1 MATTSEN
8 LREQFPDLLW
18 KKLPSPEE
26 HPAYTWHGFEP
37 NKKVLL
43 EKGHT
48 RWPSRLPFSV
58 DTIMERDVAVPMRD
72 GIKIYV
78 DIFRPANTDVDEKV
92 PAILAFSPYGKTGTG
107 VPNYD
112 IMGPNRIGLKLED
125 TSGYEKFE
133 GPDPATWMQYGY
145 AIINVD
151 ARGAGKSE
159 GDVVF
164 YGPQEAE
171 DVYDTI
177 DYISKQSWCSG
188 SVGMA
193 GNSWLAIS
201 QINFASRHEHP
212 ALKALAP
219 WEGRHDVY
227 RDTLG
232 RGGRRH
238 NPGLHRFLLSGFAGA
253 NSVENMPEMFTKRP
267 FFDDYWE
274 SKYIHTEN
282 INVPMYL
289 LASFSSQLHTRG
301 SFHTFRTAKTSK
313 KWLRVHRY
321 QEWYDLYRPEANADL
336 KRFYDRF
343 LKGIQNGWETDTPPV
358 RLSLLGF
365 EADGSLTKSIEER
378 PEQEWPLA
386 RQQLKT
392 LYLDSTL
399 KQLVW
404 EKPAIE
410 GSTTHLAE
418 GLTDSSNFT
427 IHFQQQT
434 EIAGYAKVKLWI
446 SCKEHDDLDVAVQ
459 IRKISTDGRLL
470 EHLNYPCPV
479 PVSEV
484 RNDNIAK
491 CLGPQGFLR
500 ASHRVTKDM
509 ELSTDQEVVYK
520 HDRREPVPMGKIVD
534 LEITLWPMGMV
545 FAPGEGIML
554 RVAGYDMCYP
564 DTDRI
569 KPAYDNNENIGNH
582 TIYSGGKY
590 DSQLILP
597 FI

>member
-1 MATTSEN
+1 MATTSEKMQQ
-8 LREQFPDLLW
+8 QFPNLKW
-18 KKLPSPEE
+18 NKLPSPEE
-26 HPAYTWHGFEP
+26 HSNYTWHGFEP
-37 NKKVLL
+37 NSKLFL
-43 EKGHT
+43 ERGHT
-48 RWPSRLPFSV
+48 RWAGRLPFPV
-58 DTIMERDVAVPMRD
+58 DTILERDVAVPIRD
-72 GIKIYV
+72 GIRIYADV
-78 DIFRPANTDVDEKV
+78 FRPANTDAKDKV
-92 PAILAFSPYGKTGTG
+92 PAVIAFSPYGKTGTG

-112 IMGPNRIGLKLED
+112 IMGPHHIGLKLED

-133 GPDPATWMQYGY
+133 GPDPATWAEYGY

-159 GDVVF
+159 GNVVF

-177 DYISKQSWCSG
+177 DYISKQPWCSG

-238 NPGLHRFLLSGFAGA
+238 NPYLHRFLLSGFTGTNA
-253 NSVENMPEMFTKRP
+253 VENMPEMFSERP
-267 FFDDYWE
+267 FYDDYWE

-282 INVPMYL
+282 INVPIYL
-289 LASFSSQLHTRG
+289 LGSFPSQLHIRG
-301 SFHTFRTAKTSK
+301 SFHIFRTAKTSQ
-313 KWLRVHRY
+313 KWLRVH
-321 QEWYDLYRPEANADL
+321 PNADL
-336 KRFYDRF
+336 KKFYDRF
-343 LKGIQNGWETDTPPV
+343 LKGIQNGWEEDTPPV

-365 EADGSLTKSIEER
+365 EADGNLTKSIEEQ
-378 PEQEWPLA
+378 PEREWPLA

-392 LYLDSTL
+392 LYLNSAS
-399 KQLVW
+399 KELVW
-404 EKPAIE
+404 DKQATE
-410 GSTTHLAE
+410 GSITHFAE
-418 GLTDSSNFT
+418 GLTDKFYV
-427 IHFQQQT
+427 HFKQHT

-459 IRKISTDGRLL
+459 LRKISADGRLL
-470 EHLNYPCPV
+470 EHLNYPCPL

-500 ASHRVTKDM
+500 ASHRVTKDDK
-509 ELSTDQEVVYK
+509 LSTAQEVVYK
-520 HDRREPVPMGKIVD
+520 HDKREPIPLGEVVN

-564 DTDRI
+564 DTDRV
-569 KPAYDNNENIGNH
+569 KPAHDNNENVGHH
-582 TIYSGGKY
+582 TIHTGGKY

>member
-1 MATTSEN
+1 MQQ
-8 LREQFPDLLW
+8 QFPNLKW

-26 HPAYTWHGFEP
+26 HSNYTWHGFEP
-37 NKKVLL
+37 NSKLFL
-43 EKGHT
+43 ERGHT
-48 RWPSRLPFSV
+48 RWAGRLPFPV
-58 DTIMERDVAVPMRD
+58 DTILERDVAVPIRD
-72 GIKIYV
+72 GIRIYADV
-78 DIFRPANTDVDEKV
+78 FRPANTDANDKV
-92 PAILAFSPYGKTGTG
+92 PAVIAFSPYGKTGTG

-112 IMGPNRIGLKLED
+112 IMGPHHIGLKLED

-133 GPDPATWMQYGY
+133 GPDPATWAEYGY

-159 GDVVF
+159 GNVVF

-177 DYISKQSWCSG
+177 DYISKQPWCSG

-238 NPGLHRFLLSGFAGA
+238 NPYLHRFLLSGF
-253 NSVENMPEMFTKRP
+253 T
-267 FFDDYWE
+267 
-274 SKYIHTEN
+274 
-282 INVPMYL
+282 
-289 LASFSSQLHTRG
+289 
-301 SFHTFRTAKTSK
+301 
-313 KWLRVHRY
+313 
-321 QEWYDLYRPEANADL
+321 DL
-336 KRFYDRF
+336 KKFYDRF
-343 LKGIQNGWETDTPPV
+343 LKGIQNGWEEDTPPV

-365 EADGSLTKSIEER
+365 EADGNLTKSIEEQ
-378 PEQEWPLA
+378 PEREWPLA

-392 LYLDSTL
+392 LYLNSAS
-399 KQLVW
+399 KELVW
-404 EKPAIE
+404 DKQATE
-410 GSTTHLAE
+410 GSITHFAE
-418 GLTDSSNFT
+418 GLTDSSNF
-427 IHFQQQT
+427 IVHFKQPT

-459 IRKISTDGRLL
+459 LRKISADGRLL
-470 EHLNYPCPV
+470 EHLNYPCPL

-500 ASHRVTKDM
+500 ASHRVTKDDK
-509 ELSTDQEVVYK
+509 LSTAQEVVYK
-520 HDRREPVPMGKIVD
+520 HDKREPIPLGEVVN

-545 FAPGEGIML
+545 FASGESIML

-564 DTDRI
+564 DTDRV
-569 KPAYDNNENIGNH
+569 KPAHDNNENVGHH
-582 TIYSGGKY
+582 TIHTGGKY